1 MQSGQRRRNFCHQI
15 KVSSQDT
22 AIMKS
27 ESKSADKFYL
37 VNVANYC
44 LISKRSMLEAIS
56 SKTM

>member
-37 VNVANYC
+37 VNANYC
-44 LISKRSMLEAIS
+44 FISKRSMLDAKS

>member
-37 VNVANYC
+37 VNANYC
-44 LISKRSMLEAIS
+44 LISKRSMLDAIS